1 MELTKSELEIM
12 NVIWDA
18 KRPLTRGEILDLSV
32 DKKWKDNSIH
42 ILLNR
47 LLEKGAIIEG
57 GFARSGKSYG
67 RLYEPNITGV
77 DFYAENVL
85 SGGDQERLEMLF
97 DALLKR
103 PDIDAD
109 MIKKF
114 ESKLEEKKKE
124 SLENRRATM
133 EKKKAAAAESQR
145 IRDLIMN
152 PGEWPPSGSATPS
165 QIAATR
171 AAYNL
176 ENGYIERREKSSAI
190 NERLAAL
197 RESIERKG

>member
-1 MELTKSELEIM
+1 MTEYLVGLKITCVKKSDIDKGMTEEVNNRKRMCKMELTKSELEIM

-85 SGGDQERLEMLF
+85 SGGDQDNACVLRKLP
-97 DALLKR
+97 DLLL
-103 PDIDAD
+103 PH
-109 MIKKF
+109 
-114 ESKLEEKKKE
+114 
-124 SLENRRATM
+124 T
-133 EKKKAAAAESQR
+133 AA
-145 IRDLIMN
+145 
-152 PGEWPPSGSATPS
+152 
-165 QIAATR
+165 
-171 AAYNL
+171 
-176 ENGYIERREKSSAI
+176 
-190 NERLAAL
+190 
-197 RESIERKG
+197 

>member
-85 SGGDQERLEMLF
+85 SGGDQDRLEMLF
-97 DALLKR
+97 DALLRR
-103 PDIDAD
+103 PDIDAG

-114 ESKLEEKKKE
+114 ESKLE
-124 SLENRRATM
+124 
-133 EKKKAAAAESQR
+133 
-145 IRDLIMN
+145 
-152 PGEWPPSGSATPS
+152 
-165 QIAATR
+165 
-171 AAYNL
+171 
-176 ENGYIERREKSSAI
+176 
-190 NERLAAL
+190 
-197 RESIERKG
+197 